1 MSGLSIDHGGAI
13 AVDPAELRLVGR
25 RLDAVATRYD
35 EAERRIGSAYR
46 LIVDTPGLST
56 HVDIVALWAVGARMA
71 GLRDRCRDD
80 AESTLLMADVYEYVE
95 LKVEAQLAGSS
106 DAGDD
111 ARDRMRTLEA
121 SDDRIPEMAE
131 ELITQWERERFEGL
145 GKQLPLGGVLGPLGI
160 IPALF
165 GVMSGRGVIPRGTVL
180 RGTAEA
186 VSVAPVQT
194 STPAAAP
201 SGLAGA
207 LQRLPVK
214 GGAQVAV
221 EKYSYADGTSRYV
234 VYIMG
239 TQTFAPGDMGGREP
253 WDMKSNTE
261 LYAGRNAASYEATI
275 AAIESAGAEPGD
287 RVDVVGHSQ
296 GGLIAAYVA
305 MQSDYDV
312 GVTILAG
319 SPGDPMLDEDQ
330 MLVSLGNT
338 DDAVR
343 GFAAGGSP
351 GGSGSPDS
359 LAITREDDPVL
370 HLGDAGEPHL
380 LESYIDLARAADES
394 DDPRIEKLDD
404 LWQRLDEAEVVERTE
419 YRAERVEPAE

>member
-25 RLDAVATRYD
+25 RLDAVAARFD
-35 EAERRIGSAYR
+35 EAESRIGNAYR
-46 LIVDTPGLST
+46 LIVDTPGLSAQ
-56 HVDIVALWAVGARMA
+56 VDTIALWAVGERIAR
-71 GLRDRCRDD
+71 LRDECRDD
-80 AESTLLMADVYEYVE
+80 AEGTLLMADVYEYVE
-95 LKVEAQLAGSS
+95 LKVEAQLAGGS

-111 ARDRMRTLEA
+111 ARDRMRRLEA

-131 ELITQWERERFEGL
+131 ALVKQWEGERFEGL
-145 GKQLPLGGVLGPLGI
+145 GKQLPFGGAFGPLGF
-160 IPALF
+160 IPALI
-165 GVMSGRGVIPRGTVL
+165 GVMSARGVIPNGTVL
-180 RGTAEA
+180 RGTPEA
-186 VSVAPVQT
+186 VSVTPVKT
-194 STPAAAP
+194 SSPAAAP
-201 SGLAGA
+201 SGMAGA
-207 LQRLPVK
+207 LQRLPEK

-234 VYIMG
+234 VYIKG

-261 LYAGRNAASYEATI
+261 LYAGHTAASYEATI
-275 AAIESAGAEPGD
+275 AAIESAGAEAGD

-296 GGLIAAYVA
+296 GGLIAAHVA

-312 GVTILAG
+312 GVAILAG
-319 SPGDPMLDEDQ
+319 SPADPMLDDDQ

-343 GFAAGGSP
+343 GFAGGGSP

-359 LAITREDDPVL
+359 LAITREDDPVMRF
-370 HLGDAGEPHL
+370 GDAGDPHL
-380 LESYIDLARAADES
+380 LESYIDLAQEADAS
-394 DDPRIEKLDD
+394 GDVRIEKLGE
-404 LWQRLDEAEVVERTE
+404 LWERLDEAEVIERTE
-419 YRAERVEPAE
+419 YRAERVETSE